1 MYTFPYLS
9 ELPYP
14 SSARAFPSLHDC
26 PYTHRLQYFVWLS
39 KECIDEEDD
48 ATDDTN
54 ENERQDSGV
63 GKTDESTRNEESS
76 EQVSSLAGKCQLREI
91 ARSWTG
97 VYRKFLLMSLWAD

>member
-1 MYTFPYLS
+1 ML
-9 ELPYP
+9 
-14 SSARAFPSLHDC
+14 
-26 PYTHRLQYFVWLS
+26 W

-76 EQVSSLAGKCQLREI
+76 EQVSSWTGKYHWREI
-91 ARSWTG
+91 AR
-97 VYRKFLLMSLWAD
+97 F